1 MLLFNLLRLKNIEII
16 LASFNF
22 TRELGDLFI
31 RRLLGVFIYKKREM
45 RKYSNNQINFEI
57 FIASIILV
65 YFKI

>member
-1 MLLFNLLRLKNIEII
+1 MLLFNLLRLKNIEIT

-22 TRELGDLFI
+22 TRE
-31 RRLLGVFIYKKREM
+31 RLLGVFIYKKREI

>member
-1 MLLFNLLRLKNIEII
+1 MLLFNLLRLKNIEIT

-22 TRELGDLFI
+22 TREI
-31 RRLLGVFIYKKREM
+31 GVFIYKKREM